1 MMNTQ
6 TGISLSAFFGS
17 RQGKAASAQVVVVMS
32 ITLRLAVI
40 SLAVL
45 LGACASSPPPQ
56 PRVVQRPVVY
66 APPQVLSQA
75 AEDVLFRALG
85 LVGTPY
91 RWGGNTPDSGFDCSG
106 LIGYVYRDAAGISL
120 PRSTR
125 DMIVMGVPNVGRE
138 QLQSGDLVFFATSG
152 GSQVSHAGIY
162 VGEGRFVHAPA
173 TGGTVKLDSL
183 DKPYWQKAYLNAKRV
198 IQPSNLAQNAQLHN

>member
-1 MMNTQ
+1 
-6 TGISLSAFFGS
+6 
-17 RQGKAASAQVVVVMS
+17 MS
-32 ITLRLAVI
+32 MTLRLAVV
-40 SLAVL
+40 SLAAL
-45 LGACASSPPPQ
+45 LGACASAPPPPQ
-56 PRVVQRPVVY
+56 PRIVQRPVLA
-66 APPQVLSQA
+66 APATVPSPAV
-75 AEDVLFRALG
+75 EDVLFRAFS

-106 LIGYVYRDAAGISL
+106 LISYVYRDMAGISL

-125 DMIVMGVPNVGRE
+125 DMIVMNVPTVGRE
-138 QLQSGDLVFFATSG
+138 QLQTGDLVFFATSG

-183 DKPYWQKAYLNAKRV
+183 SKPYWQKAYLNAKR
-198 IQPSNLAQNAQLHN
+198 IIRPENLAQNGR

>member
-1 MMNTQ
+1 
-6 TGISLSAFFGS
+6 
-17 RQGKAASAQVVVVMS
+17 MS
-32 ITLRLAVI
+32 MTLRLAVI
-40 SLAVL
+40 SLAAL
-45 LGACASSPPPQ
+45 LGACASAPPPPQ
-56 PRVVQRPVVY
+56 PRIVQRPVLA
-66 APPQVLSQA
+66 APATVPSPAV
-75 AEDVLFRALG
+75 EDVLFRAFS

-106 LIGYVYRDAAGISL
+106 LISYVYRDMAGISL

-125 DMIVMGVPNVGRE
+125 DMIVMNVPTVGRE
-138 QLQSGDLVFFATSG
+138 QLQTGDLVFFATSG

-183 DKPYWQKAYLNAKRV
+183 SKPYWQKAYLNAKR
-198 IQPSNLAQNAQLHN
+198 IIRPENLAQNGR

>member
-1 MMNTQ
+1 MAIRLRTSRADLFSCPRQKSRIQIRIVLHMST
-6 TGISLSAFFGS
+6 SA
-17 RQGKAASAQVVVVMS
+17 
-32 ITLRLAVI
+32 RLALI
-40 SLAVL
+40 CLAAL
-45 LGACASSPPPQ
+45 LSACASQTPHPAPV
-56 PRVVQRPVVY
+56 RAPVVF
-66 APPQVLSQA
+66 APAQPLPPA

-125 DMIVMGVPNVGRE
+125 EMIGMRAPNVGKDA
-138 QLQSGDLVFFATSG
+138 LQSGDLIFFATNG

-183 DKPYWQKAYLNAKRV
+183 SKAYWQKAYLSAKRV
-198 IQPSNLAQNAQLHN
+198 LQPEHLARYP

>member
-1 MMNTQ
+1 
-6 TGISLSAFFGS
+6 
-17 RQGKAASAQVVVVMS
+17 MS
-32 ITLRLAVI
+32 FTVRLIVA

-45 LGACASSPPPQ
+45 LAACSSSPPPA
-56 PRVVQRPVVY
+56 PRKVVYRPVVS
-66 APPQVLSQA
+66 APPQFPSPLA
-75 AEDVLFRALG
+75 DDVLLRAIG

-106 LIGYVYRDAAGISL
+106 LIGYVYHDAAGITL

-125 DMIVMGVPNVGRE
+125 EMITLRGPDINRS
-138 QLQSGDLVFFATSG
+138 QLQTGDLVFFATGG
-152 GSQVSHAGIY
+152 GSRVSHAGIY

-183 DKPYWQKAYLNAKRV
+183 DKPYWQKAWLNAKRV
-198 IQPSNLAQNAQLHN
+198 IQPSNLARQ

>member
-1 MMNTQ
+1 M
-6 TGISLSAFFGS
+6 F
-17 RQGKAASAQVVVVMS
+17 MS
-32 ITLRLAVI
+32 FTVRLAVA

-45 LGACASSPPPQ
+45 LAACSSNPPPSPPK
-56 PRVVQRPVVY
+56 VVSRPVVS
-66 APPQVLSQA
+66 APSQFSSPVA
-75 AEDVLFRALG
+75 DDVLLRAIG

-125 DMIVMGVPNVGRE
+125 DMIVIRAPDVKID

-173 TGGTVKLDSL
+173 SGGTVKLDSL
-183 DKPYWQKAYLNAKRV
+183 NKPYWQKAYLNAKRV
-198 IQPSNLAQNAQLHN
+198 IQASNLAQNAH

>member
-1 MMNTQ
+1 
-6 TGISLSAFFGS
+6 
-17 RQGKAASAQVVVVMS
+17 MS
-32 ITLRLAVI
+32 IALRLMVI
-40 SLAVL
+40 SIAAL
-45 LGACASSPPPQ
+45 LGACASAPPPPQ
-56 PRVVQRPVVY
+56 PRIVQRPVVT
-66 APPQVLSQA
+66 APPQILSQA

-125 DMIVMGVPNVGRE
+125 EMISMRAPQVGKDA
-138 QLQSGDLVFFATSG
+138 LQTGDLVFFATNG

-183 DKPYWQKAYLNAKRV
+183 SKAYWQKAYLGAKRV
-198 IQPSNLAQNAQLHN
+198 LQPEHLARNP

>member
-1 MMNTQ
+1 MAN
-6 TGISLSAFFGS
+6 
-17 RQGKAASAQVVVVMS
+17 R
-32 ITLRLAVI
+32 LRAPQ
-40 SLAVL
+40 AVL
-45 LGACASSPPPQ
+45 FSVHRQKKPQPDQDVLLMTMSARLTLIFFAALLSACASRTPPPA
-56 PRVVQRPVVY
+56 PVVR
-66 APPQVLSQA
+66 APVVFGPSEAFSPA

-106 LIGYVYRDAAGISL
+106 LIGFVYRDAAGISL

-125 DMIVMGVPNVGRE
+125 EMIVMQAPNVGKE
-138 QLQSGDLVFFATSG
+138 GLQTGDLIFFATNG

-183 DKPYWQKAYLNAKRV
+183 SKAYWQKAYLSAKRV
-198 IQPSNLAQNAQLHN
+198 LQPEHLAHNP